1 MFQPSRPGLAR
12 KGAQDT
18 RKRVRPGPYMFTTVP
33 SRQPIP
39 SVRNYGWMGD
49 RRVRLTKRV
58 DATTKEISPLFPLI
72 DLLLSLFFF
81 SFCFWPERLTKWK
94 KKKKKRFRVLSRRR
108 KIKRNWKRIQVVAQ
122 FIPPDRGGGDI
133 INARRLE
140 NLIPRDHRESVI
152 FTREI
157 SPNLD
162 RYLAR
167 TGPLIR
173 NVRSGYGN
181 RVTPRKRTV
190 NPKFRPPLP
199 SSSIHGKRKKG
210 EIISKRRG

>member
-1 MFQPSRPGLAR
+1 MRGRGVVGGKGWLILASPSPRHRAPPPPYLYANELHFAILMFQPSRPGLAR

-81 SFCFWPERLTKWK
+81 FLFV
-94 KKKKKRFRVLSRRR
+94 F
-108 KIKRNWKRIQVVAQ
+108 
-122 FIPPDRGGGDI
+122 DR
-133 INARRLE
+133 
-140 NLIPRDHRESVI
+140 SV
-152 FTREI
+152 
-157 SPNLD
+157 
-162 RYLAR
+162 
-167 TGPLIR
+167 
-173 NVRSGYGN
+173 
-181 RVTPRKRTV
+181 
-190 NPKFRPPLP
+190 
-199 SSSIHGKRKKG
+199 
-210 EIISKRRG
+210 